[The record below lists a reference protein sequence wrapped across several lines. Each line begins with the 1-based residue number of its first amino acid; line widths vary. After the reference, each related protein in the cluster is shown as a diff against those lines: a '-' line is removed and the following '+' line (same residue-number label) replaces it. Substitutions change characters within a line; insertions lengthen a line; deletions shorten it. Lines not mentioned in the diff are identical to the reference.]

1 MLNSLSLVILAGDDY
16 NTQKKGKYMNCV
28 GPKKEFVV
36 EYSIYNALSIG
47 IKHIVFVINQDF
59 DIETKK
65 YFQHIIESQ
74 GGTVEFILQT
84 TYTAVSRSIYDKIE
98 HRKKSWGNAHA
109 LMITKRHLMHP
120 FIVIKSNEYYGI
132 DAFIKAKELIENGT
146 VIPNRYA
153 MIAYELDKTF
163 NLDTEINREVCSTNQ
178 HFLTSID
185 SPKTYIINEENEFSV
200 NVDFWIFHP
209 SIFRSLE
216 DQFEDFLKEN
226 ASELEKNF
234 TLSDVIIE
242 MMKENQLEVKV
253 ENSNQNWIEIIER
266 ENEQEVNHYI
276 QELIHQHKY
285 PNPLWK

>member
-36 EYSIYNALSIG
+36 EYSIYDAFSIG

-59 DIETKK
+59 DIHTKK

-98 HRKKSWGNAHA
+98 NRKNSWGNAHA

-120 FIVIKSNEYYGI
+120 FIVIKSNEFYGV
-132 DAFIKAKELIENGT
+132 DAFIKAKELIENGI

-153 MIAYELDKTF
+153 MITYELNKTF
-163 NLDTEINREVCSTNQ
+163 NLDNEITRKVCSINQ
-178 HFLTSID
+178 HFLTSINQ
-185 SPKTYIINEENEFSV
+185 PKTFMINDENEFSV

-226 ASELEKNF
+226 AGELEENF

-242 MMKENQLEVKV
+242 MMKENQLEVRV

-285 PNPLWK
+285 SNPLWK